1 MIIMAIKVGSK
12 DRSSKVGRTKVG
24 QTKKSQT
31 YNYRAKALGSSTYT
45 SGSTPTNTWRSKS

>member
-1 MIIMAIKVGSK
+1 MAIKVGSK

-31 YNYRAKALGSSTYT
+31 YNYRAKALGYSTYT